1 MTTKLELPERTPA
14 GRDEAFTSLRGT
26 RRWLEE
32 LEGGSDRETVARFI
46 EGLKHV
52 NRLELRPDHRLKVAE
67 LLRPTARR
75 LIGRFDQRIS
85 TQRLPLDDASR
96 RNFQALLTLLRE
108 QALAYDIAVDALA
121 AARRPARSKL
131 ALVIE
136 RALGCRGE
144 TMLRCAQVHA
154 PLPQV
159 FWHDSHSL
167 YRLAESCDCAERRVR
182 DDELVVAPRHRQS
195 PLDMYRR
202 LLLFGIA
209 PTDGLR
215 RSQAERL
222 YRRLET
228 WCRLADMKTVTAVS
242 ADEAQWF
249 HVDLAA
255 PDPPQPGVP
264 AGGNTADTRMLDITS
279 VLTEVQRLLPDAPSE
294 NDVPGAAEVDAAAL
308 SRLIDGWSGRVQR
321 RGERAVRSEPADIE
335 TSLKRIRERLL
346 ADAAPPEIGTTYDR
360 SRPLGTVSSL
370 ALQTIERPDHEW
382 QGERKQA
389 AADRARDLPGTWGA
403 REEKQA
409 VAAAPSKATPENQRN
424 WALVDTSDGG
434 FRLRWEGGTSSP
446 ATVGELV
453 ALHQELPATGNVPE
467 GEEAPLRERW
477 SLGVIRRIRM
487 IDDSRFDAG
496 VETLGR
502 HPAPAVVRRE
512 PANPH
517 RKRDRKSEP
526 VEPALVLPAVRS
538 REIPATVL
546 VPAHLFREGEILELD
561 VQDRVLRVRLGTARE
576 SSSAFTRFELTTA
589 PTRGRSAASR
599 RGKRPG

>member
-1 MTTKLELPERTPA
+1 MAMKLELPERAPA
-14 GRDEAFTSLRGT
+14 ERGETFASLRGA

-52 NRLELRPDHRLKVAE
+52 NRLDLRPDHRLKVAE

-75 LIGRFDQRIS
+75 LMERFDQRIS

-96 RNFQALLTLLRE
+96 RNFQALLMLLRE
-108 QALAYDIAVDALA
+108 QALAYDTVVDALA
-121 AARRPARSKL
+121 GARRPPRSKL

-159 FWHDSHSL
+159 FWRDSHLL
-167 YRLAESCDCAERRVR
+167 YRLAESCGCAKRRVR
-182 DDELVVAPRHRQS
+182 NDELIVAPRRRQS
-195 PLDMYRR
+195 PLDMYKR

-215 RSQAERL
+215 RGQAERL

-228 WCRLADMKTVTAVS
+228 WSRLVALSDTGSTGGA
-242 ADEAQWF
+242 ARLF

-255 PDPPQPGVP
+255 AEHPQPGLP
-264 AGGNTADTRMLDITS
+264 PGGDSAGTRILDITA
-279 VLTEVQRLLPDAPSE
+279 VLTEAQRQLPAAPSE
-294 NDVPGAAEVDAAAL
+294 NAVPGPAEVDASAL
-308 SRLIDGWSGRVQR
+308 GRLIESWSGRVER
-321 RGERAVRSEPADIE
+321 REERAARSEPADVE

-346 ADAAPPEIGTTYDR
+346 DDTALPETGTTYDR
-360 SRPLGTVSSL
+360 SRPLGSVSSL

-382 QGERKQA
+382 QGERKQTSA
-389 AADRARDLPGTWGA
+389 RARDLPGTWGA

-409 VAAAPSKATPENQRN
+409 VAAAPSRATPENRRN
-424 WALVDTSDGG
+424 WALVDTSEGG

-446 ATVGELV
+446 AAVGELV
-453 ALHQELPATGNVPE
+453 ALHQELPATEDSRE
-467 GEEAPLRERW
+467 GEDAPLRERW
-477 SLGVIRRIRM
+477 SLGVIRRIHM

-496 VETLGR
+496 VEILGR
-502 HPAPAVVRRE
+502 HPATAVVRRE

-546 VPAHLFREGEILELD
+546 VPAHLFREGEVLELD
-561 VQDRVLRVRLGTARE
+561 VHDRMLRVRLGPARE
-576 SSSAFTRFELTTA
+576 SSSAFTRFELTAA
-589 PTRGRSAASR
+589 PARGRSAAGR
-599 RGKRPG
+599 TDNKPD

>member
-1 MTTKLELPERTPA
+1 MTTKLELPERRPA
-14 GRDEAFTSLRGT
+14 VRDEAFASLRGT

-32 LEGGSDRETVARFI
+32 LEGGSDRETAARFM

-52 NRLELRPDHRLKVAE
+52 NRLELRPGHRLNIAE

-75 LIGRFDQRIS
+75 LIDRFVQRIS

-96 RNFQALLTLLRE
+96 RNFQVLLMLLRE
-108 QALAYDIAVDALA
+108 QGLAYDIVVDALA
-121 AARRPARSKL
+121 GARRPPRSKL
-131 ALVIE
+131 ALAIE
-136 RALGCRGE
+136 RSLGCRGE

-159 FWHDSHSL
+159 FWHDSHFL

-182 DDELVVAPRHRQS
+182 DDELVVAPRRRQS
-195 PLDMYRR
+195 PLDMYKR

-209 PTDGLR
+209 PIDGLR

-222 YRRLET
+222 YQRLET
-228 WCRLADMKTVTAVS
+228 WCRLADMKTATAVS
-242 ADEAQWF
+242 ADKAQWF

-255 PDPPQPGVP
+255 PEPPQPGLP
-264 AGGNTADTRMLDITS
+264 AGTNTADTRMLDITS
-279 VLTEVQRLLPDAPSE
+279 VLTEAQRLLPDAPSE
-294 NDVPGAAEVDAAAL
+294 NDVPGTAEVDAAAL
-308 SRLIDGWSGRVQR
+308 SRLIDGWSGRVER
-321 RGERAVRSEPADIE
+321 RGERAIRSEPADIE

-346 ADAAPPEIGTTYDR
+346 ADAALPEIGTTYDR
-360 SRPLGTVSSL
+360 SRPLGSVSSL

-382 QGERKQA
+382 QGERKQTSA
-389 AADRARDLPGTWGA
+389 RAHDLPGAWGA

-409 VAAAPSKATPENQRN
+409 VAAAPSKATPEHQRN

-446 ATVGELV
+446 AAVGELV
-453 ALHQELPATGNVPE
+453 ALRQELPATEDVPK

-526 VEPALVLPAVRS
+526 VEPALMLPAVRS

-599 RGKRPG
+599 RGNRPG